1 MASKSYKEFSASHRE
16 APGPSCRLVGEVPA
30 EERVEISIYLK
41 PRDGAP
47 AASAPGTDARAAQRA
62 RRASQHAGDIELIR
76 SFARDHGLTVLSAE
90 PGRRLVRLAGTAS
103 QAQAAFQTKLSRY
116 TDGKRTFRARTGSL
130 SLPAELLPVVE
141 SVLGLDTRPAA
152 QPRLVS
158 RPRAAAAAAFLPNQV
173 TALYGFPTS
182 VTGTG
187 QCIALIELGGG
198 YTNSDTSAAFKAM
211 GLAPPSV
218 VAVPVDGG
226 ANTPSPD
233 DGADDEV
240 ALDIQVAGGAAPG
253 AKIAV
258 YFAPNTDAGFL
269 DAITSAVHDATN
281 KPGVLSISWGSAE
294 STWTQQ
300 SMQSMNSAL
309 QDASTLAVSVCIAA
323 GDSLATDGV
332 TDGKAH
338 VDFPAS
344 SPWAIGCGGT
354 TITVSGNSISSEV
367 VWNDGDSGTGGGISD
382 VFPVPSFQ
390 QSASLPPSV
399 NDGKTRRGV
408 PDVAGDAAPDSG
420 YRILVG
426 GKPGVVGGTSA
437 VAPLWAGLIAL
448 INQGAGH
455 TIGFCLPFLYA
466 HATLLRPI
474 TRGDNTATGTSL
486 GYEARPGWNA
496 CTGLGVPRGQQ
507 LFDALTAGGS

>member
-1 MASKSYKEFSASHRE
+1 GREPMASKSYKEFSASHRE

-62 RRASQHAGDIELIR
+62 RRASQHAGDIELLR

-332 TDGKAH
+332 TDGKA
-338 VDFPAS
+338 
-344 SPWAIGCGGT
+344 
-354 TITVSGNSISSEV
+354 
-367 VWNDGDSGTGGGISD
+367 
-382 VFPVPSFQ
+382 
-390 QSASLPPSV
+390 
-399 NDGKTRRGV
+399 
-408 PDVAGDAAPDSG
+408 
-420 YRILVG
+420 
-426 GKPGVVGGTSA
+426 
-437 VAPLWAGLIAL
+437 
-448 INQGAGH
+448 
-455 TIGFCLPFLYA
+455 
-466 HATLLRPI
+466 
-474 TRGDNTATGTSL
+474 
-486 GYEARPGWNA
+486 
-496 CTGLGVPRGQQ
+496 
-507 LFDALTAGGS
+507 